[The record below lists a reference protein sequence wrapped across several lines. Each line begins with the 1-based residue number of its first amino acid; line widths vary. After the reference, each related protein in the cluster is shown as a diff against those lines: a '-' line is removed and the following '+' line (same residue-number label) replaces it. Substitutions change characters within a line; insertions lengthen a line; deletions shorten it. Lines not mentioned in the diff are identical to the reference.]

1 MFQTFYNDKSNILFK
16 MFNEIY
22 SSNDQDLIN
31 KFRLFE
37 QITIPINKKIFNN
50 YIMLKHRDD
59 IFYTKNDNVHTIEN
73 DKEISRL
80 TINNTFLKIKSNKN
94 INTFIKDIVDSR
106 ECLFIIDF
114 KNKDYFWVNE
124 AKSKLLVQ
132 FSDFF
137 KSYIRNVKIMI

>member
-124 AKSKLLVQ
+124 AKSKLLV
-132 FSDFF
+132 
-137 KSYIRNVKIMI
+137 

>member
-1 MFQTFYNDKSNILFK
+1 MRTFYIFKINNMFQTFYNDKSNILFK

-94 INTFIKDIVDSR
+94 INTFIKDIVDSK

-114 KNKDYFWVNE
+114 KNKDYFWINE
-124 AKSKLLVQ
+124 IKLKTLV
-132 FSDFF
+132 
-137 KSYIRNVKIMI
+137 

>member
-94 INTFIKDIVDSR
+94 INTFIKDIVDSK

-124 AKSKLLVQ
+124 AKTRLLV
-132 FSDFF
+132 
-137 KSYIRNVKIMI
+137 

>member
-1 MFQTFYNDKSNILFK
+1 MRTFYIFKINNMFQTFYNDKSNILFK

-94 INTFIKDIVDSR
+94 INSFIKDIMDTKESV
-106 ECLFIIDF
+106 FVIDF
-114 KNKDYFWVNE
+114 QNKDYFWINE
-124 AKSKLLVQ
+124 IKLKTLV
-132 FSDFF
+132 
-137 KSYIRNVKIMI
+137 

>member
-1 MFQTFYNDKSNILFK
+1 MRTFYIFKINNMFQTFYNDKSNILFK

-94 INTFIKDIVDSR
+94 INSFIKDIYDSK
-106 ECLFIIDF
+106 ESVFVIDF
-114 KNKDYFWVNE
+114 KNKDYFWINE
-124 AKSKLLVQ
+124 IKLKTLV
-132 FSDFF
+132 
-137 KSYIRNVKIMI
+137 

>member
-1 MFQTFYNDKSNILFK
+1 MRTFYIFKINNMFQTFYNDKANILFK
-16 MFNEIY
+16 MFYDIY
-22 SSNDQDLIN
+22 SSNDEDLIN

-37 QITIPINKKIFNN
+37 QITIPFNKRIFNN
-50 YIMLKHRDD
+50 YVMLKHRDD

-94 INTFIKDIVDSR
+94 INSFIKDIVDSK

-114 KNKDYFWVNE
+114 KNKDYFWINE
-124 AKSKLLVQ
+124 IKLKTLV
-132 FSDFF
+132 
-137 KSYIRNVKIMI
+137 

>member
-1 MFQTFYNDKSNILFK
+1 MRTFYIFKINNMFQTFYNDKSNILFK

-22 SSNDQDLIN
+22 CSNDQDLIN

-94 INTFIKDIVDSR
+94 INSFIKDIYDSK
-106 ECLFIIDF
+106 ESVFVIDF
-114 KNKDYFWVNE
+114 QNKDYFWINE
-124 AKSKLLVQ
+124 IKLKTLV
-132 FSDFF
+132 
-137 KSYIRNVKIMI
+137 

>member
-1 MFQTFYNDKSNILFK
+1 MRTFYIFKINNMFQTFYNDKSNILFK

-124 AKSKLLVQ
+124 AKSKLLV
-132 FSDFF
+132 
-137 KSYIRNVKIMI
+137 

>member
-1 MFQTFYNDKSNILFK
+1 MRTFYIFKINNMFQTFYNDKSNILFK

-59 IFYTKNDNVHTIEN
+59 IFYTKSDNVHTIEN

-94 INTFIKDIVDSR
+94 INSFIKDIYDSK
-106 ECLFIIDF
+106 ESVFVIDF
-114 KNKDYFWVNE
+114 QNKDYFWINE
-124 AKSKLLVQ
+124 IKLKTLV
-132 FSDFF
+132 
-137 KSYIRNVKIMI
+137 

>member
-1 MFQTFYNDKSNILFK
+1 

-94 INTFIKDIVDSR
+94 INSFIKDIVDSK
-106 ECLFIIDF
+106 ECLFVIDF
-114 KNKDYFWVNE
+114 QNKDYFWINE
-124 AKSKLLVQ
+124 IKLKTLV
-132 FSDFF
+132 
-137 KSYIRNVKIMI
+137 

>member
-1 MFQTFYNDKSNILFK
+1 MRTFYIFKINNMFQTFYNDKSNILFK

-59 IFYTKNDNVHTIEN
+59 IFLL
-73 DKEISRL
+73 KEV
-80 TINNTFLKIKSNKN
+80 TVPT
-94 INTFIKDIVDSR
+94 
-106 ECLFIIDF
+106 
-114 KNKDYFWVNE
+114 
-124 AKSKLLVQ
+124 LLVLYWQ
-132 FSDFF
+132 MQ
-137 KSYIRNVKIMI
+137 REEAV

>member
-1 MFQTFYNDKSNILFK
+1 MRTFYIFKINNMFQTFYNDKSNILFK

-59 IFYTKNDNVHTIEN
+59 MFYTKNDNVHTIEN

-114 KNKDYFWVNE
+114 KNKDYFWINE
-124 AKSKLLVQ
+124 AKTRLLV
-132 FSDFF
+132 
-137 KSYIRNVKIMI
+137 

>member
-1 MFQTFYNDKSNILFK
+1 MRTFYIFKINNMFQTFYNDKSNILFK

-94 INTFIKDIVDSR
+94 INSFIKDIVDSK
-106 ECLFIIDF
+106 ECLFVIDF
-114 KNKDYFWVNE
+114 QNKDYFWINE
-124 AKSKLLVQ
+124 IKLKTLV
-132 FSDFF
+132 
-137 KSYIRNVKIMI
+137 

>member
-1 MFQTFYNDKSNILFK
+1 MRTFYIFKINNMFQTFYNDKSNILFK

-94 INTFIKDIVDSR
+94 INSFIKDIVDSK
-106 ECLFIIDF
+106 ECLFVIDF
-114 KNKDYFWVNE
+114 QNKDYFWVNE
-124 AKSKLLVQ
+124 IKLKTLV
-132 FSDFF
+132 
-137 KSYIRNVKIMI
+137 

>member
-1 MFQTFYNDKSNILFK
+1 MRTFYIFKINNMFQTFYNYKSNILFK

-124 AKSKLLVQ
+124 AKSKLLV
-132 FSDFF
+132 
-137 KSYIRNVKIMI
+137 

>member
-1 MFQTFYNDKSNILFK
+1 MRTFYIFKINNMFQTFYNDKSNILFK

-94 INTFIKDIVDSR
+94 INSFIKDIVDSK

-124 AKSKLLVQ
+124 IKLKTLV
-132 FSDFF
+132 
-137 KSYIRNVKIMI
+137 